1 MDLHQNISG
10 YGDLGQSEID
20 QINAV
25 KDAEE
30 EVADMV
36 RGLQEQA
43 LRLPVIEG
51 GEALRHLALARSS
64 FEVAFMHAV
73 RAVARPESPWVR
85 PSPDRET

>member
-1 MDLHQNISG
+1 MDDQHQHIT
-10 YGDLGQSEID
+10 DFDRAEAAI
-20 QINAV
+20 

-30 EVADMV
+30 EVADLV

-51 GEALRHLALARSS
+51 GEALRQLALARAA
-64 FEVAFMHAV
+64 FEVGFMHAM
-73 RAVARPESPWVR
+73 RSLARPESPWMR